1 MHLLDTARGR
11 AFSSLGCV
19 AVLVALSSGEPTV
32 VHADGGGV
40 LTITA
45 PGTLTLPA
53 LVDGRTTAATNLGSL
68 TWSDTINDGAAWS
81 VTLAATNLWHA
92 AGAGLY
98 IPWACFTVTVD
109 PAPMPDSMDTGSA
122 VVVPTG
128 SPYVLAGAPTTDFAT
143 YSTPITLA
151 TGSSTSQGTWTSDN
165 NQIAVAVPANTTPS
179 TSFAGTIQYTLTG

>member
-1 MHLLDTARGR
+1 VNLLDTVRAR
-11 AFSSLGCV
+11 ALSSLGCV
-19 AVLVALSSGEPTV
+19 ALLAAVSSRAPMV
-32 VHADGGGV
+32 VHADGSGV

-53 LVDGRTTAATNLGSL
+53 LVDGSTTADTNLGSL
-68 TWSDTINDGAAWS
+68 SWTDTMNDGVGWS

-98 IPWACFTVTVD
+98 IPWACFTITVD
-109 PAPMPDSMDTGSA
+109 PVPIPDSMDTGPA
-122 VVVPTG
+122 VAVPTG

-151 TGSSTSQGTWTSDN
+151 TGSSTSQGTWTADN